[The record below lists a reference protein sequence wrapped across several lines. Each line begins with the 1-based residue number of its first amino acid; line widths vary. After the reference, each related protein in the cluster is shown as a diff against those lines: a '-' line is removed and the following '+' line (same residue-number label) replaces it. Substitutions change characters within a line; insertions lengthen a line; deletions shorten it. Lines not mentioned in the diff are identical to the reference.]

1 MTMNRFTNSWEV
13 AKQSWAVLKNN
24 PSLMIFP
31 IVSSI
36 GTLLV
41 SIPFI
46 VPMVMLALGKEHKVA
61 TMGPLQYL
69 LGFVFY
75 AATYTVVVFFNS
87 ALVTCAYKNLKGEAT
102 TPTEGIQNAI
112 RHLPKILM
120 WALMAATVGQV
131 LRAIQERAGIIGTL
145 VGGLL
150 GLGWNLAIFFVIPGI
165 VLENLGPIDALKASV
180 AKLKATWG
188 EQLILGGGMGLV
200 SFLATALPIALL
212 VTAAVF
218 AFIANLVALGL
229 IILVACIMYV
239 MAAAVVLSCLSTIY
253 RTALYVYSS
262 TGALPSGF
270 TQTSIEGAFRQ
281 KQPMFRGR
289 SGR

>member
-1 MTMNRFTNSWEV
+1 M
-13 AKQSWAVLKNN
+13 
-24 PSLMIFP
+24 
-31 IVSSI
+31 
-36 GTLLV
+36 
-41 SIPFI
+41 
-46 VPMVMLALGKEHKVA
+46 
-61 TMGPLQYL
+61 
-69 LGFVFY
+69 
-75 AATYTVVVFFNS
+75 
-87 ALVTCAYKNLKGEAT
+87 
-102 TPTEGIQNAI
+102 
-112 RHLPKILM
+112 RHLILTASLV
-120 WALMAATVGQV
+120 ALSATAAGAVCPGRDV
-131 LRAIQERAGIIGTL
+131 L
-145 VGGLL
+145 
-150 GLGWNLAIFFVIPGI
+150 FDDKF
-165 VLENLGPIDALKASV
+165 DA
-180 AKLKATWG
+180 LKATWG